1 MRAGA
6 VAAAGDPGSPSS
18 APRSAENGLPT
29 ASARSGVHSVIRF
42 VFAFALGADLG
53 RVADPQVSLQLGQ
66 QAVWLEMEYGAT

>member
-1 MRAGA
+1 
-6 VAAAGDPGSPSS
+6 
-18 APRSAENGLPT
+18 
-29 ASARSGVHSVIRF
+29 VIRF